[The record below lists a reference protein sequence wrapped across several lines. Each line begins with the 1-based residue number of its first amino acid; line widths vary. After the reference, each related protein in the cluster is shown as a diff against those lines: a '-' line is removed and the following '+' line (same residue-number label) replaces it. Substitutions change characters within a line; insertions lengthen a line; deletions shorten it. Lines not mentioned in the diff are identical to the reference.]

1 MKKES
6 ISKIEKLE
14 SDLSLDPK
22 NISTIYWAVSLF
34 FKEILSRLAGVKII
48 VSEGHQRGVDPGCV
62 NIHTNDGQHF
72 QTEIDA
78 NESMVVRLLSRFA
91 KAEKDTSLLLKAK
104 LGLGSYISAVNS
116 LFESTKR
123 ALAIEFHHDMSIPL
137 THVLYYRKKIIIY
150 YGGIQAYKSA
160 LFIKQSIQEEDD
172 SIVVDVLHHTVNKRI
187 KLGFIRRTLH
197 PAIIVETGF
206 ISQDVSLINELQD
219 RMISALLKFC
229 DNES

>member
-6 ISKIEKLE
+6 ISKIEKME
-14 SDLSLDPK
+14 SNLTLDPK
-22 NISTIYWAVSLF
+22 IISTIYSAVSLF
-34 FKEILSRLAGVKII
+34 FKEISSKLADVKII

-62 NIHTNDGQHF
+62 NTHTNDSQHF

-78 NESMVVRLLSRFA
+78 NESMVVRLLNRFA
-91 KAEKDTSLLLKAK
+91 KAGKDTSLLLKSG
-104 LGLGSYISAVNS
+104 LSLGSYISAVNS
-116 LFESTKR
+116 IFNSTTR

-137 THVLYYRKKIIIY
+137 THILYYKKKIIIY
-150 YGGIQAYKSA
+150 YGGAQAYKSA
-160 LFIKQSIQEEDD
+160 LFIKQFIQEEDD
-172 SIVVDVLHHTVNKRI
+172 SIIVDVLHHTVNKRI
-187 KLGFIRRTLH
+187 RLGFIRRTLH

-219 RMISALLKFC
+219 RMIDALLKFC